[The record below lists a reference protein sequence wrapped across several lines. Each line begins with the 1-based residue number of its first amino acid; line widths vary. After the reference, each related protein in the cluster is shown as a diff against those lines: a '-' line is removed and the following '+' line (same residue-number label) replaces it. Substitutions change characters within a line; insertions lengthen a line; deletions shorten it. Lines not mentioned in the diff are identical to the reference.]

1 MIVQDFYLKQWDWQ
15 VRVYYFV
22 DDYYYDY
29 IVEDLKNLGAS
40 DVEHMVHKL
49 ASSGLNSGLTF
60 SSPIDRSSVVV
71 IGETT
76 SNSEFQSTL
85 DHEKGH
91 LCVHIALFD
100 NIDFISEEFQYLA
113 GEIGKQ
119 MYPVA
124 KYFLCEHCSK
134 DVKTLVGTLVYN
146 E

>member
-1 MIVQDFYLKQWDWQ
+1 MIQDFYLKDWDWS

-22 DDYYYDY
+22 DEFYFDM
-29 IVEDLKNLGAS
+29 ISNDLMFIGCSNPDNTIGKMLDS
-40 DVEHMVHKL
+40 L
-49 ASSGLNSGLTF
+49 PNSGLTF
-60 SSPIDRSSVVV
+60 SSPDRCSIIV

-76 SNSEFQSTL
+76 SAKEFQSTL

-91 LCVHIALFD
+91 LGIHIALFND
-100 NIDFISEEFQYLA
+100 IDFISEEYQYLA

-124 KYFLCEHCSK
+124 RYFLCDHCYNDIKSLK
-134 DVKTLVGTLVYN
+134 GTLISN

>member
-1 MIVQDFYLKQWDWQ
+1 MIVQDFYLAKWDWQ

-29 IVEDLKNLGAS
+29 IVEDLENLGAG
-40 DVEHMVHKL
+40 DAENMIHKL
-49 ASSGLNSGLTF
+49 ASSGFNSGLTF
-60 SSPIDRSSVVV
+60 SSPGDRSSVIV
-71 IGETT
+71 IGRTT
-76 SNSEFQSTL
+76 SGSEFQSTL

-91 LCVHIALFD
+91 LAVHIAMFD

-119 MYPVA
+119 MYPIA
-124 KYFLCEHCSK
+124 KYFLCEHCYNN
-134 DVKTLVGTLVYN
+134 VKSLVGNLVCN

>member
-1 MIVQDFYLKQWDWQ
+1 MIVQDFYLNKWDWQ

-29 IVEDLKNLGAS
+29 IVEDLENLGAS
-40 DVEHMVHKL
+40 DAEQMVHKL
-49 ASSGLNSGLTF
+49 ASSGFNSGITF
-60 SSPIDRSSVVV
+60 SSPTDRSSVMV
-71 IGETT
+71 IGKTT
-76 SNSEFQSTL
+76 SACEFQSTL

-91 LCVHIALFD
+91 LATHIAMFD

-124 KYFLCEHCSK
+124 KYFLCEHCYK
-134 DVKTLVGTLVYN
+134 YAQRLVGTLVYN

>member
-1 MIVQDFYLKQWDWQ
+1 M
-15 VRVYYFV
+15 VY
-22 DDYYYDY
+22 
-29 IVEDLKNLGAS
+29 
-40 DVEHMVHKL
+40 KL

-71 IGETT
+71 IGKTT

-100 NIDFISEEFQYLA
+100 DIDFISKEFQYLA

-119 MYPVA
+119 TYPVA
-124 KYFLCEHCSK
+124 RYFLCDHCYSDALRLRGK
-134 DVKTLVGTLVYN
+134 LVEN
-146 E
+146 